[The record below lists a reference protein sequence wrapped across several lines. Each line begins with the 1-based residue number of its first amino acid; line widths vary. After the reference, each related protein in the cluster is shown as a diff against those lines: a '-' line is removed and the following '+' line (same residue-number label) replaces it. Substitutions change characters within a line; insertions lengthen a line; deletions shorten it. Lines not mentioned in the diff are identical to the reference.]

1 MSKRQRALTE
11 SKAARAARPGNLRRE
26 VGWRPRLQRT
36 GLAIASGMLMA
47 VIFAPLEWAWWSW
60 FGLVP
65 LLLLACRPV
74 ASPLWL
80 GLGYGLG
87 HFTLAFAWIRE
98 VFLLAPFGI
107 ALICA
112 WFPALWAWFCAR
124 LLRYLSMDAQHD
136 TMGHDP
142 NVAIPCR
149 LSEFRQCVFV
159 LLAAASWV
167 ALEWVRGWIF
177 TGLPWDL
184 LGVSQWQNGLLILL
198 TRWTGIWGISF
209 LIAAVNATVFLLV
222 FNPDRRL
229 RGFRRARVAPA
240 MTATLL
246 GGTVLSLALWR
257 PNTVLPPPD
266 ASIRIAAVQG
276 NIPQN
281 RVWSEESLNLA
292 LTVYAQ
298 LTREIVASDPPDL
311 VLWPET
317 AIPASLLY
325 QEECRA
331 VLPPMF
337 AEIQTPLLAGSL
349 DYRLPPPRSKEQPRP
364 VNSALLFDRNG
375 MPHAHY
381 DKMHL
386 VPFGEF
392 VPFERHLPWL
402 VDWIGMGR
410 GLLPGREYTI
420 FEFGENTQFGVNICY
435 EDIFPEISANFVRRG
450 ANLLVTL
457 TNDAW
462 FRETSGSRQHFA
474 HSVIRAVENARP
486 MIRNGNNSD
495 SGLILPDGR
504 LVDMLVDENS
514 RFVRAARTYD
524 VPIWTNQP
532 ITLYTR
538 FGDWFAQFAT
548 LASGLALLWCFY
560 RIIAA
565 RKRLRDLV
573 LGPDE

>member
-1 MSKRQRALTE
+1 MSNRQHALSE
-11 SKAARAARPGNLRRE
+11 PNQARASRPGNLAEQAGWGPRVRRS
-26 VGWRPRLQRT
+26 
-36 GLAIASGMLMA
+36 GLAIVSGIFMA

-74 ASPLWL
+74 SSPLWL
-80 GLGYGLG
+80 GLGYGMG
-87 HFTLAFAWIRE
+87 HFTFAFGWIRE
-98 VFLLAPFGI
+98 VFLLAPVGV

-112 WFPALWAWFCAR
+112 WFPALWAWFCAC
-124 LLRYLSMDAQHD
+124 LLRYLSMEEQHD
-136 TMGHDP
+136 TLGSDP
-142 NVAIPCR
+142 TVAIPSR
-149 LSEFRQCVFV
+149 LTEARQCAFV
-159 LLAAASWV
+159 LLAAAAWV

-198 TRWTGIWGISF
+198 TRWTGAWGLSF
-209 LIAAVNATVFLLV
+209 LIVAVNATVFLLI
-222 FNPDRRL
+222 FKPDSRL
-229 RGFRRARVAPA
+229 HGFRRTRATPA
-240 MTATLL
+240 MTAILL
-246 GGTVLSLALWR
+246 GSTVIGLALWR
-257 PNTVLPPPD
+257 PTTALPAPD
-266 ASIRIAAVQG
+266 HSVRIATIQG
-276 NIPQN
+276 NIPQS
-281 RVWSEESLNLA
+281 RVWSEEQLQLA
-292 LTVYAQ
+292 ITVYTQ
-298 LTREIVASDPPDL
+298 LTREIVASDPPEL

-331 VLPPMF
+331 ALPPMF

-349 DYRLPPPRSKEQPRP
+349 DYRLAPPRSNEEPRA

-375 MPHAHY
+375 IPRAHY
-381 DKMHL
+381 DKVHL

-420 FEFGENTQFGVNICY
+420 FSFGEHARFGVNICY

-462 FRETSGSRQHFA
+462 FGETSGSRQHFA
-474 HSVIRAVENARP
+474 HSVI
-486 MIRNGNNSD
+486 
-495 SGLILPDGR
+495 
-504 LVDMLVDENS
+504 
-514 RFVRAARTYD
+514 
-524 VPIWTNQP
+524 
-532 ITLYTR
+532 
-538 FGDWFAQFAT
+538 
-548 LASGLALLWCFY
+548 
-560 RIIAA
+560 
-565 RKRLRDLV
+565 
-573 LGPDE
+573 